1 MYLWCPGKHDPI
13 LYPAS
18 KPLWWFWIFPNASE
32 LVDTWDYQSTFIYI
46 YIYLIGKAERER
58 ERERLLGRFHLCD
71 WSMFWWK
78 RITAIKGLDD
88 ICRLYMLPPLFM
100 DQCLLL
106 DILAN
111 MTHWQTWTMHWA
123 SKPLRRFWILPNASE
138 LVDTWHY

>member
-1 MYLWCPGKHDPI
+1 MYLWCPGKHDPM

-46 YIYLIGKAERER
+46 YIYILNRKGRERER

-78 RITAIKGLDD
+78 RIHNCNKRTWWHMQAVHAPSIIYGPNAPSL
-88 ICRLYMLPPLFM
+88 IS
-100 DQCLLL
+100 
-106 DILAN
+106 
-111 MTHWQTWTMHWA
+111 WQTWCIGKHEQCIEPPSPFGGFEFCQMHQ
-123 SKPLRRFWILPNASE
+123 N
-138 LVDTWHY
+138 